1 MQETKVFLKWLQSDG
16 CANERQ
22 VVAEDKSS
30 HRRHNGRQVDIF
42 VVGLLGSRRAHR
54 ERSGMAGRHGG
65 RLVLSVES
73 DEVPRGQGS
82 RRQSSIYQGLP
93 SAYDMVRVVVS
104 LDGPPLVPLE
114 KADIVA
120 I

>member
-1 MQETKVFLKWLQSDG
+1 MQKTEVLLKRLQSNG
-16 CANERQ
+16 RANERQ

-42 VVGLLGSRRAHR
+42 VVDLLGSRRAHHK
-54 ERSGMAGRHGG
+54 SGGMAGRHDG
-65 RLVLSVES
+65 RLVSNVES
-73 DEVPRGQGS
+73 VEVPRGQGS